1 MPSTRLLVP
10 TLLLTLSAIGWLYG
24 VAWAF
29 QAMVIEREL
38 GL

>member
-1 MPSTRLLVP
+1 MTPTRLLVP
-10 TLLLTLSAIGWLYG
+10 TLLLALSAIGWLYG

-29 QAMVIEREL
+29 RAMVLEMEL

>member
-1 MPSTRLLVP
+1 MPATRLLLP
-10 TLLLTLSAIGWLYG
+10 ALLVALSAIGWLYG

-29 QAMVIEREL
+29 QAMVLEMEL